1 MEAGRTVD
9 AAAAVGAADSE
20 DVRVLDRA
28 EAELEDVERALERLD
43 QGSYDLCEVC
53 GGGIGHDRLASSPL
67 TRRCAGHVAAGPSS
81 AAAPAAVPAAV
92 APAAVPAPAA
102 APAAAPPPAAF
113 PAPAAAPDGWP
124 DSPGT

>member
-1 MEAGRTVD
+1 VEAGRTVD
-9 AAAAVGAADSE
+9 ADAAVGAADSE

-43 QGSYDLCEVC
+43 QGSYDRCEVC

-67 TRRCAGHVAAGPSS
+67 TRRCAGHVAGGASS
-81 AAAPAAVPAAV
+81 A
-92 APAAVPAPAA
+92 PAPAA
-102 APAAAPPPAAF
+102 APAAPAPA
-113 PAPAAAPDGWP
+113 PAPAAPVGSP